1 MTALILIMFLSTSRA
16 LYKASKSLH
25 SLHTRSSSALRFS
38 TLNVVL
44 DLDECMVHSTFLD
57 GDEAY
62 RQFEESRLNK
72 KDKKDDRLTKLDV
85 QCEDGA
91 PVSVAL
97 RPNLIPFLKALHSQN
112 YNVYA
117 FTAAL
122 PIYARPV
129 FARLEEEVFNGE
141 GNFLWKDIWYRHH
154 CSAIPVRD
162 TRSGREF
169 HIYGKDI
176 IRYCLLS
183 NLKMCQKW

>member
-1 MTALILIMFLSTSRA
+1 MLLSTSRA
-16 LYKASKSLH
+16 FYKVSKSLH
-25 SLHTRSSSALRFS
+25 SLHTRTSSVSCFS

-57 GDEAY
+57 DDEAY
-62 RQFEESRLNK
+62 RQYEESRETKNN
-72 KDKKDDRLTKLDV
+72 DKNDNSLTKLDI

-97 RPNLIPFLKALHSQN
+97 RPNLIPFLKELHTQN
-112 YNVYA
+112 YNVFA

-129 FARLEEEVFNGE
+129 FARLEEEVFNSN
-141 GNFLWKDIWYRHH
+141 GNSLWKDIWYRHD

-176 IRYCLLS
+176 I
-183 NLKMCQKW
+183 NT